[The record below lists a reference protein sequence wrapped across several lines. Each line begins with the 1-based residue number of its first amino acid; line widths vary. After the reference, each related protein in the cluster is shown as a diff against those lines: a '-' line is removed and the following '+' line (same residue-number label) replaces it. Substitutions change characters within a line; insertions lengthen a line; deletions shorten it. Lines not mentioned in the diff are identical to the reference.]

1 MIINSYISISPPLS
15 PRFFAAF
22 ILYRQEA
29 LCALFFCLFAPIG
42 GKRRRRS
49 SETFPLLL
57 YHHRCWPFSSGAA
70 PLWLDLKKPIKWR
83 KKEAVVVLLDGDNDK
98 VRHGAMPCSEP
109 LENVFVHIYTF
120 LCRAQSHNVSDVQ
133 KRRMIDFAIRVF
145 DHLAHRRL
153 RTSWMMCRTIIII
166 TSASLG
172 QLYTHTQAKRH

>member
-29 LCALFFCLFAPIG
+29 LCALFFLFVCSYRWKKKKKKQWNVSFITLSP
-42 GKRRRRS
+42 
-49 SETFPLLL
+49 PLLAIFIW
-57 YHHRCWPFSSGAA
+57 RRAA
-70 PLWLDLKKPIKWR
+70 LIRLKKPIKWR

-98 VRHGAMPCSEP
+98 VRHGAMPCSEL

-153 RTSWMMCRTIIII
+153 RTSWMMCRIIIII

-172 QLYTHTQAKRH
+172 QLYTQAKRD